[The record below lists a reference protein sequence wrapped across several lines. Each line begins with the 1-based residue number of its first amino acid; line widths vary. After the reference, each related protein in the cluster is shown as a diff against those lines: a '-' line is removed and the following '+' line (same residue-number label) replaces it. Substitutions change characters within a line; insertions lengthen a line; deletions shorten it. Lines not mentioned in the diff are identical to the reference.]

1 MPRGGQ
7 NRLPVRVKQSYFE
20 LIRTGMPGAE
30 AARRV
35 GVSMSCG
42 SLWFIDAGSVSI
54 TETRPINSRYIDQD
68 DRIEIADGLAAGEP
82 VKSIAARIGKSFQS
96 TYREIARNRKPD
108 GTYQPWFAHNQAH
121 LRRRRPKRR
130 ILSQQTSL
138 AAIIA
143 GKLAKRWSPEQISR
157 WLRRRYPR
165 RLAWHVCAE
174 TIYDAIYRQLIV
186 AVCVATL
193 RTGRTYRHERGRG
206 RTKDG
211 TLKQCTAMKSIHDRP
226 AAVETRLQAGHWE
239 GDLIIGAGQRSAI
252 ATLVERKT
260 RVTKLVRLPDN
271 HSAQSVA
278 NALIAEFSCL
288 PASLC
293 RTLTWDQGNEM
304 FQHAVSRKRP
314 DCGST
319 SPTHT
324 HPGSEAPTRTSMGCS
339 ANTSPKDQTC
349 IIGPASTPPG
359 GRGTQRPT
367 QKDAR
372 RPHAISTHE
381 TITPQRT
388 NQTNSHRPPKSAFRS
403 KAVPPTRSSPRSP
416 RR

>member
-54 TETRPINSRYIDQD
+54 TETRPISSRYINQD

-96 TYREIARNRKPD
+96 LYREIARNRKPD

-130 ILSQQTSL
+130 ILAQETSL

-143 GKLAKRWSPEQISR
+143 GKLAKHWSPEQISR
-157 WLRRRYPR
+157 WLRRRYRR

-174 TIYDAIYRQLIV
+174 TIYDAVYRQLVV
-186 AVCVATL
+186 AVCAATL
-193 RTGRTYRHERGRG
+193 RTGRIYRHKRGRG

-211 TLKQCTAMKSIHDRP
+211 ALKQCTAMKSIHDRP
-226 AAVETRLQAGHWE
+226 AAVETRRQAGHWE

-278 NALIAEFSCL
+278 DALIAEYSRL
-288 PASLC
+288 PASLR

-304 FQHAVSRKRP
+304 FQHARIEEATGLRIYFADPHSPWQRGTNENINGLLRQYFPKGSDLHHWTSEQLHQVAAELNDRPRKILNDHTPHQLMRR
-314 DCGST
+314 SHRQE
-319 SPTHT
+319 HT
-324 HPGSEAPTRTSMGCS
+324 HPIRI
-339 ANTSPKDQTC
+339 D
-349 IIGPASTPPG
+349 
-359 GRGTQRPT
+359 
-367 QKDAR
+367 
-372 RPHAISTHE
+372 H
-381 TITPQRT
+381 
-388 NQTNSHRPPKSAFRS
+388 
-403 KAVPPTRSSPRSP
+403 
-416 RR
+416 

>member
-54 TETRPINSRYIDQD
+54 TETRPISSRYIDQD

-96 TYREIARNRKPD
+96 VYREIARNRKPD

-121 LRRRRPKRR
+121 LRRRRPRR
-130 ILSQQTSL
+130 PILVQQTSL
-138 AAIIA
+138 ASVVP

-174 TIYDAIYRQLIV
+174 TIYDAIYRQL
-186 AVCVATL
+186 AVCAATL
-193 RTGRTYRHERGRG
+193 RTGRTYRHQRGRG

-211 TLKQCTAMKSIHDRP
+211 ALKQCTAMKSIHDRP
-226 AAVETRLQAGHWE
+226 AAVENRRQAGHWE
-239 GDLIIGAGQRSAI
+239 GALIIGAGQRSAI

-288 PASLC
+288 PASLR

-304 FQHAVSRKRP
+304 FQHARIE
-314 DCGST
+314 
-319 SPTHT
+319 
-324 HPGSEAPTRTSMGCS
+324 EATGLR
-339 ANTSPKDQTC
+339 
-349 IIGPASTPPG
+349 IYL
-359 GRGTQRPT
+359 RRPT
-367 QKDAR
+367 LTLAAR
-372 RPHAISTHE
+372 HQREHQWTTTAILPKGSDLHHWTSQQLHHVAAELNDRPRKTLADH
-381 TITPQRT
+381 TPHQLMRR
-388 NQTNSHRPPKSAFRS
+388 SHRQEHTKPIRIDH
-403 KAVPPTRSSPRSP
+403 
-416 RR
+416 